1 MLLYRL
7 ILLLGCA
14 VIYALPALAGGS
26 AFSGNK
32 IDDLFTV
39 KSITGKSALTEGK
52 ASGLKEGDT
61 VYFARSPYKFT
72 VTAVKG
78 NQVTVALPDGHD
90 VEVGNTMMRNETDTV
105 KKALNTEN
113 RLKQALEE

>member
-1 MLLYRL
+1 MKTMIRLMVLLQCL
-7 ILLLGCA
+7 IQA
-14 VIYALPALAGGS
+14 PAFAS
-26 AFSGNK
+26 AFAGNK

-52 ASGLKEGDT
+52 ANGLKEGDT
-61 VYFARSPYKFT
+61 VYFARSPYKFS

-78 NQVTVALPDGHD
+78 NQVTIALPDGHD
-90 VEVGNTMMRNETDTV
+90 VAVGQTFMRNQTEAV
-105 KKALNTEN
+105 KKALETEN